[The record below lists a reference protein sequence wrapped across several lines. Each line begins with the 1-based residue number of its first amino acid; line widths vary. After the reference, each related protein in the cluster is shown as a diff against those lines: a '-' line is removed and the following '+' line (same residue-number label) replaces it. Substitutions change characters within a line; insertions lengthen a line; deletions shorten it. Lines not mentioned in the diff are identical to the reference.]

1 MEQTTDTELMKRI
14 IGRDTRAFESIYYR
28 YELFIFNF
36 ILKYTGNR
44 ELAQDLLQETFTR
57 VWMAAHTF
65 NLMHGN
71 FKGWVLKI
79 ALNLTRNELSRKRY
93 DYHYVDVTAMNE
105 GQDELAD
112 SHGELP
118 DQATVQSDLKQV
130 ISKALGQLSPVLR
143 EIIIMKH
150 FQQLKFKEI
159 ADITET
165 PEGTLKARFHRAI
178 SRLREILAPSDLY
191 DASIQR

>member
-1 MEQTTDTELMKRI
+1 MEQNTDKELMKRVI
-14 IGRDTRAFESIYYR
+14 DRDTRAFEVIYCR

-36 ILKYTGNR
+36 ILKYSGNR

-57 VWMAAHTF
+57 VWVAAHTF

-93 DYHYVDVTAMNE
+93 DYHYLDVTAMNE
-105 GQDELAD
+105 GQDEIAD

-118 DQATVQSDLKQV
+118 DHSSEQSDLKHV
-130 ISKALGQLSPVLR
+130 IGEALGQLSPVLR
-143 EIIIMKH
+143 EIIVMKH

-159 ADITET
+159 AEITET

-178 SRLREILAPSDLY
+178 SQLREILAPSDLN